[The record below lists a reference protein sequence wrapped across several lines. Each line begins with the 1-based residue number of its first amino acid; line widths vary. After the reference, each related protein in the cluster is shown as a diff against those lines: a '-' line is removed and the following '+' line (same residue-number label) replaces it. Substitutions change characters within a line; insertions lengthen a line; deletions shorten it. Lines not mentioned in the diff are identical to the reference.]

1 MPNPAKPETV
11 KISSETISQLRGAS
25 TASIATLLYK
35 KGYYNAFIQGV
46 VSLGERTPNMVGPAY
61 TLRHIPSRPDTDPI
75 EAFREPE
82 HPQRV
87 AVEACPAG
95 AVLVMDCRQDASAAS
110 AGSILLTRC
119 QVRGVA
125 GVVSDGGIRD
135 AKGAAALLMPVFA
148 AKPSAPTNL
157 TKHHAIDIGLPIS
170 CGGVAVYPGDILVG
184 DGDGVI
190 VIPRHLATQ
199 VANDTIEMERFETF
213 VLEEVRDGAS
223 IRGIYPPTDPETLVR
238 FETWKTRR
246 NRDG

>member
-1 MPNPAKPETV
+1 MPNPAKPESV
-11 KISSETISQLRGAS
+11 KISSKTISQLRGAS

-46 VSLGERTPNMVGPAY
+46 VLLGERTPNMVGPAY

-87 AVEACPAG
+87 AVEECPAG

-119 QVRGVA
+119 QVRGVEGA
-125 GVVSDGGIRD
+125 VSDGGIRD

-223 IRGIYPPTDPETLVR
+223 IRGIYPPTDLETLVR
-238 FETWKTRR
+238 FEKWKTRR

>member
-11 KISSETISQLRGAS
+11 KISSGTISQLRGAS

-35 KGYYNAFIQGV
+35 KGYHNAFIQGV
-46 VSLGERTPNMVGPAY
+46 VSLGERTTNMVGPAY

-87 AVEACPAG
+87 AVEECPAG

-119 QVRGVA
+119 QVRGVE

-135 AKGAAALLMPVFA
+135 AKGAAALLMPIFA

-170 CGGVAVYPGDILVG
+170 CGGVAVYAGDILVG
-184 DGDGVI
+184 DADGVI
-190 VIPRHLATQ
+190 VIPRHLATE

-223 IRGIYPPTDPETLVR
+223 IRGIYPPTDSETLVR
-238 FETWKTRR
+238 FEKWKTRS
-246 NRDG
+246 NRDR

>member
-11 KISSETISQLRGAS
+11 KISSATISQLRGAS

-35 KGYYNAFIQGV
+35 KGYHNAFIQGV
-46 VSLGERTPNMVGPAY
+46 VSLGERTQNMVGPAY
-61 TLRHIPSRPDTDPI
+61 TLRHIPSRLDTDPI

-87 AVEACPAG
+87 AVEECPAG

-119 QVRGVA
+119 QVRGVE

-199 VANDTIEMERFETF
+199 VANDTIDMERFETF

-223 IRGIYPPTDPETLVR
+223 IRGIYPLTDPETLVR
-238 FETWKTRR
+238 FEKWKTRR